1 MDGDSLLKKSEMM
14 RYGVGTRLQMSRF
27 PSVHGG
33 FPVFFALFSAVL
45 KFFRQP
51 MNGGGMMRRFFR
63 KWLPLIGL
71 LVSFHAGAAA
81 QPREQLQGT
90 IDAVMAVLKEKS
102 MPMEEKRRRITELVR
117 ERFDFAKMSQQV
129 LAVNWRK
136 ATPAQRKRFA
146 DLFSRLL
153 ESTYIGRI
161 EEYTDEKVVYGGTKF
176 RKDKALVST
185 KVITSSVEIPI
196 AYKMVRR
203 GEDWKIYDV
212 VVEEVSLVRSYRNS
226 YRDIVK
232 KEGIDGLLAQLEEKL
247 KKR

>member
-1 MDGDSLLKKSEMM
+1 MDGDSLLKKPEAM
-14 RYGVGTRLQMSRF
+14 RHGVGTRFQMLRF
-27 PSVHGG
+27 PSVHGY
-33 FPVFFALFSAVL
+33 FPVFSALRSAAL
-45 KFFRQP
+45 KFFQQP
-51 MNGGGMMRRFFR
+51 VNEGGMMWRFFR
-63 KWLPLIGL
+63 KWLLLIGL
-71 LVSFHAGAAA
+71 LVSFHAGAAT
-81 QPREQLQGT
+81 QPGEQLRGT

-102 MPMEEKRRRITELVR
+102 MPMEEKRQRVTELVR

-136 ATPAQRKRFA
+136 ATPEQRKRFA